1 MWGTAAA
8 ASALSFVTMELNPG
22 ESTDGAVFF
31 SNDGEPLEPG
41 TLEIRLTNG
50 KRFEFPV
57 R

>member
-1 MWGTAAA
+1 MRAAAA
-8 ASALSFVTMELNPG
+8 ASALSFVTMELKPG